1 MYDINFPKLYVLD
14 SSLYSRS
21 VRESVRWQ
29 TQFPSESVDKVRALF
44 PSLEP
49 TKNRTNIQ
57 YLVMISNNRV
67 VHTEIKLTQLGLYC
81 RCFFRTQFLPLRLNL
96 LLFQTV
102 LFIDYANQWH
112 IFVIPDQ
119 SKMLRYHHKD
129 GIDNICKNLH
139 SKSLMQ
145 SFKNFRFWKK
155 LTVQTQTNLIFDS
168 FRKKTQSNHIFFVQ
182 HTRSAINS

>member
-1 MYDINFPKLYVLD
+1 MSFLLFLFHTNFIILLKLLFNLMLYVSFLQALD
-14 SSLYSRS
+14 SRLYSRS

-81 RCFFRTQFLPLRLNL
+81 PCFFRTRFFLALRKAFEFAALSN
-96 LLFQTV
+96 
-102 LFIDYANQWH
+102 
-112 IFVIPDQ
+112 
-119 SKMLRYHHKD
+119 S
-129 GIDNICKNLH
+129 
-139 SKSLMQ
+139 
-145 SFKNFRFWKK
+145 SFY
-155 LTVQTQTNLIFDS
+155 
-168 FRKKTQSNHIFFVQ
+168 
-182 HTRSAINS
+182 